1 MSDCQENIKKPIE
14 NEPAE
19 ASEKPIGHGPFIA
32 FTTAT
37 TFGIFFTLRAMGVR
51 QHDALVTLRYW

>member
-14 NEPAE
+14 DETAE
-19 ASEKPIGHGPFIA
+19 ASEKPIGYGPFIG

-37 TFGIFFTLRAMGVR
+37 IFGIFFALRAMGVR
-51 QHDALVTLRYW
+51 QHDALVTLRHW